1 MLLQKHPFLT
11 FLIGARAS
19 GKSTLGHLLAAKL
32 TFVFVDTD
40 QQIRAISGLE
50 VDEIVAR
57 NGWPAFRAQE
67 SAVLRECARPR
78 TVVAT
83 GGGMVLDP
91 RNCEFMRA
99 TGTVVFL
106 DVPAQFLS
114 SRLAADP
121 RALQRPSLT
130 GRSPAEEIA
139 QVLAEREPMYRAAA
153 HHIVNAVR
161 PLPELVRE
169 IADIILQPWGSGSM

>member
-1 MLLQKHPFLT
+1 MLLQKHPFLI

-19 GKSTLGHLLAAKL
+19 GKSTLGRLLAEKL
-32 TFVFVDTD
+32 AFAFIDTD
-40 QQIRAISGLE
+40 QHILTAGDLE

-57 NGWPAFRAQE
+57 SGWPAFRAME
-67 SAVLRECARPR
+67 NAVLRECARPR

-99 TGTVVFL
+99 TGTVFFL
-106 DVPAQFLS
+106 DASAQLLS
-114 SRLAADP
+114 SRLAEDP
-121 RALQRPSLT
+121 RATQRPSLT
-130 GRSPAEEIA
+130 GLPPAKEITS
-139 QVLAEREPMYRAAA
+139 VLAEREPIYRATAHYTINAA
-153 HHIVNAVR
+153 E

-169 IADIILQPWGSGSM
+169 LSNLILQTGGTTS